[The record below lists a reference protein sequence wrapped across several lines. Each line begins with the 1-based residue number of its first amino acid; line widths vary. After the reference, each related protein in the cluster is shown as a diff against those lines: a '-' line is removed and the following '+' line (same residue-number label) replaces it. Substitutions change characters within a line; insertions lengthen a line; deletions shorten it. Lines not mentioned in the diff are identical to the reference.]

1 MYSDDEDLPER
12 RRANKHGWTW
22 TKEIV
27 GTIIGA
33 ATIVVP
39 LAFAFGTWLTNL
51 DKQTAMNT
59 IEIRHQKE
67 TADADRMNS
76 REERADQSRKLD
88 KIIDAVTTLQQQV
101 ARQSTGGRP
110 TQ

>member
-1 MYSDDEDLPER
+1 MNLDDQPEY
-12 RRANKHGWTW
+12 KHGWTW
-22 TKEIV
+22 AKEIW

-39 LAFAFGTWLTNL
+39 IAVGFGVWLANL

-59 IEIRHQKE
+59 VEIRHQKE

-76 REERADQSRKLD
+76 RDERADQSRKLD
-88 KIIDAVTTLQQQV
+88 KIIDAVATLQQQV
-101 ARQSTGGRP
+101 ARQQQGPGR
-110 TQ
+110 